1 MKARTRTATMK
12 TVPAWAVATGLVII
26 SLLVILP
33 R

>member
-1 MKARTRTATMK
+1 MTKVRTASIRL
-12 TVPAWAVATGLVII
+12 VPAWAVAIAVAII

>member
-1 MKARTRTATMK
+1 MKRRTASVSLLPVWM
-12 TVPAWAVATGLVII
+12 PSIAVAII

>member
-1 MKARTRTATMK
+1 MKARTATAK
-12 TVPAWAVATGLVII
+12 HLPAWAVAVAIAII